1 MPVRVPLYSHAVKP
15 ARGNARRPSKASSQ
29 ARKSAAAPS
38 ARAPLDLRLGTFFLW
53 LLLLVPPFVVARVAK
68 ESFRQPKL
76 MVSEWLVLASLLGL
90 AWGLRR
96 VEEVRLAD
104 LWRLPAVRIAVPV
117 LLVATAGLATTG
129 HPANTR
135 EALIDLWIGAAALVG
150 WSVALPPAR
159 LERLL
164 RGSLWPA
171 VILGAIGILQFHG
184 VWQPLDLFGLAP
196 GSRLTVTSYAGNP
209 GDLGAYLVLPALI
222 AQALLRRFLLEAEGW
237 KRPAVWGTALALA
250 VCVYALLVTQTL
262 AAVAALLAGSLL
274 LWASLLPRRRTVLGL
289 AGTVLAAALLVAV
302 VPPLRERVV
311 EKGKQALQGD
321 LNYVLTGRL
330 DGWNA
335 AGWMLKEHPLTGVGH
350 GAFRP
355 EFAPAKLA
363 LLDRGVAFFP
373 NQTQVVFAN
382 AHNEYLEVAAE
393 WGVPGLLVLGWCF
406 WVLFAALLRRD
417 RPPERRALAWG
428 GVAALAVLSLV
439 HFPFRLAL
447 VAFPAL
453 LFLSWVLEAAAEEAE
468 A

>member
-1 MPVRVPLYSHAVKP
+1 MGSVYSHAVKP
-15 ARGNARRPSKASSQ
+15 ARGNARRPSKAPSQ
-29 ARKSAAAPS
+29 ARKGAAAP
-38 ARAPLDLRLGTFFLW
+38 ARPETPLDLNLGTFFLW
-53 LLLLVPPFVVARVAK
+53 LLILVPPFVLARVAK

-76 MVSEWLVLASLLGL
+76 MVSEWLVLASLLCL

-96 VEEVRLAD
+96 VEEIRLAD

-117 LLVATAGLATTG
+117 LLVATAGLATTR

-150 WSVALPPAR
+150 WSAALPAAR

-164 RGSLWPA
+164 HGLLIPA
-171 VILGAIGILQFHG
+171 AILGAIGILQFHG
-184 VWQPLDLFGLAP
+184 VWQPLDLFGLTP

-222 AQALLRRFLLEAEGW
+222 AQGLLRRLLGADD
-237 KRPAVWGTALALA
+237 KDLLKISGTSLALA
-250 VCVYALLVTQTL
+250 VCLYALLITQTL
-262 AAVAALLAGSLL
+262 AAVVALLAGSLL
-274 LWASLLPRRRTVLGL
+274 LWANLLPRRMTVFGL
-289 AGTVLAAALLVAV
+289 AGTILAAVLLVAV
-302 VPPLRERVV
+302 VPPLRQRVV
-311 EKGKQALQGD
+311 ETGRQALQGD
-321 LNYVLTGRL
+321 LNMVLTGRL

-335 AGWMLKEHPLTGVGH
+335 AGWMLKERPLTGVGH
-350 GAFRP
+350 GAYRP

-363 LLDRGVAFFP
+363 LLERGVQFFP

-406 WVLFAALLRRD
+406 WVLFSALLRRG
-417 RPPERRALAWG
+417 RPPERRALAWA

-447 VAFPAL
+447 VAFPAI
-453 LFLSWVLEAAAEEAE
+453 LFLSWALDSAGEEAE